1 MSQPSSPKPA
11 SYAPDAL
18 SMHDTI
24 VPSDLPQFNAFVS
37 KPRGDDVYEGYDIN
51 IDGMVEMSVYNAD
64 THEVIDREVFEQN
77 GLARKYMYQEEEMM
91 EKNKASGWWAAP
103 EDGDD
108 DSEDEK
114 GGDDEEETIDDARQK
129 ADRTADFDL

>member
-1 MSQPSSPKPA
+1 
-11 SYAPDAL
+11 
-18 SMHDTI
+18 
-24 VPSDLPQFNAFVS
+24 
-37 KPRGDDVYEGYDIN
+37 
-51 IDGMVEMSVYNAD
+51 VEMSVYNAD

-77 GLARKYMYQEEEMM
+77 GLARKYMYREEEMM

-114 GGDDEEETIDDARQK
+114 GGDDEEETIDDTRQK